1 MILDVYAMNAIIM
14 LCYSNGQH
22 EFRNHS
28 ISIGMLDVPTS
39 LAHKF
44 SLQQTWTN
52 PCLLQSAHHW
62 LEESMA
68 QDLLKTWTHESGP

>member
-1 MILDVYAMNAIIM
+1 
-14 LCYSNGQH
+14 
-22 EFRNHS
+22 
-28 ISIGMLDVPTS
+28 MLDVPTS

-68 QDLLKTWTHESGP
+68 QDLLKTWTHESGPQLVDQLGLKVFFLLLRRIAPR